1 MSIAIPNENFII
13 RTKDTGIIR
22 FAYYRHIAPITVR
35 AFENA
40 LPFTRVFYQA
50 RTSGQEIWVDEAPLL
65 DIPQE
70 NSSVFPEPGEIVIG
84 PSKPS
89 RNKIAGFMG
98 IFYGEGRLLDSGNIF
113 GKVWPEDLPL

>member
-1 MSIAIPNENFII
+1 
-13 RTKDTGIIR
+13 
-22 FAYYRHIAPITVR
+22 VR

-113 GKVWPEDLPL
+113 GKVWPEDLPLLSRLGECIWKEGARTLLFEKSK